1 MVDLGKHL
9 KNVGSGLQG
18 IFRPCQVWNFES
30 FCILAALPAPK
41 KHKTEDLTWRASI
54 LGSSQGSCW
63 NFQELPGTSHYPGS
77 FKNNGISKSK
87 RILGSSYLPAF
98 PKEVPGTSHWP
109 RVVEKKM
116 RWQNPKGFGEVPNL
130 PAFWE
135 FTNLSAFW
143 EVPQEV
149 PRTFDQGKLKNNTIS
164 KFEGILGIS
173 HLPGIWEV

>member
-1 MVDLGKHL
+1 MWVQAFKAYSGHVKFEILKVFAYLHL
-9 KNVGSGLQG
+9 CQPQKNIRLRTWLDVPVFWEVPKEVAGTS
-18 IFRPCQVWNFES
+18 RNF
-30 FCILAALPAPK
+30 L
-41 KHKTEDLTWRASI
+41 
-54 LGSSQGSCW
+54 
-63 NFQELPGTSHYPGS
+63 ELPITQGALKIMVYQNPKG
-77 FKNNGISKSK
+77 FWGV
-87 RILGSSYLPAF
+87 SYLPAF